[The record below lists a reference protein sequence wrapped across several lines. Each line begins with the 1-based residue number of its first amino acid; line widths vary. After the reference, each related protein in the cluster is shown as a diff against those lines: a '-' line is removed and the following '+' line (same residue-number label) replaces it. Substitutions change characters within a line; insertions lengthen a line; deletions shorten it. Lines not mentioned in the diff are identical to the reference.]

1 MSDHGPVGLSIEE
14 RSAQRSAVLLLS
26 GELDIASAPRLQT
39 AIARLC
45 DDDARS
51 LTLDLS
57 SLLFIDSTGLAAIVY
72 ASRLCD
78 RHDCE
83 LALIPGPEIVQQVF
97 ELTGLA
103 ELLPFRS
110 SADGA
115 SPA

>member
-14 RSAQRSAVLLLS
+14 RSKERSVALLLG
-26 GELDIASAPRLQT
+26 GELDIASAPRLQK

-45 DDDARS
+45 EDGARA

-57 SLLFIDSTGLAAIVY
+57 GLLFIDSTGLAAIVY

-110 SADGA
+110 DADGA
-115 SPA
+115 PSA

>member
-14 RSAQRSAVLLLS
+14 RSKERSVALLLS
-26 GELDIASAPRLQT
+26 GELDIASAPRLQKE
-39 AIARLC
+39 ISRLC
-45 DDDARS
+45 DAGASS

-57 SLLFIDSTGLAAIVY
+57 ALQFMDSTGLAAIVY

-83 LALIPGPEIVQQVF
+83 LALVPGPEIVQQVF

-103 ELLPFRS
+103 ELLPFRAG
-110 SADGA
+110 ADGA
-115 SPA
+115 SA